1 MKTCMACGAP
11 METDEKIC
19 TACGLEQTA
28 QRFLSR
34 EHYQTWNRETAGQ
47 REKPERRTLWEEV
60 RALREQVEA
69 LQRREASAIRVL
81 TKDDVKRRLRQ
92 NQTEFSIPDGITDI
106 AEGAFAGCANLT
118 EITVPDSVRYIGE
131 SAFEDCRSLEAISLP
146 EQLVRIGAGAFRG
159 CRSLE
164 HIEIPEFIEEIEDD
178 TFRECTGLTEIEI
191 PWGISRIGRYA
202 FRDCLYL
209 RKIVLPET
217 ISAMEYNS
225 FEHVCATVT
234 YPENSRDEDW
244 VGKDYSGRLT
254 WEMVKSEE
262 E

>member
-28 QRFLSR
+28 QRFLSM
-34 EHYQTWNRETAGQ
+34 EHYQTWHRETAGQ

-69 LQRREASAIRVL
+69 LQRREASVIRVL

-106 AEGAFAGCANLT
+106 GERAFEGYVNLT
-118 EITVPDSVRYIGE
+118 EITIPDSVRYIGE
-131 SAFEDCRSLEAISLP
+131 YAFLNCESLKEIELP
-146 EQLVRIGAGAFRG
+146 EQLVRIGEGAFRE
-159 CRSLE
+159 CRELE
-164 HIEIPEFIEEIEDD
+164 HIEIPEFVDEIESD
-178 TFRECTGLTEIEI
+178 TFRRCESLTEIKI
-191 PWGISRIGRYA
+191 PWGVSFIDRYA
-202 FRDCLYL
+202 FAECRNLS
-209 RKIVLPET
+209 KIVLPET
-217 ISAMEYNS
+217 IGEIEYNAFS
-225 FEHVCATVT
+225 GVRATVC
-234 YPENSRDEDW
+234 YPSDSRGEEW
-244 VGKDYSGRLT
+244 IGKDYSGRLT

-262 E
+262 

>member
-11 METDEKIC
+11 METDEKLC

-28 QRFLSR
+28 QRFLSM
-34 EHYQTWNRETAGQ
+34 EHYQTWHRETVGQ
-47 REKPERRTLWEEV
+47 REEPEKRTLWEEV

-69 LQRREASAIRVL
+69 LQRRDASAIRVL

-92 NQTEFSIPDGITDI
+92 NQTAFSILDGITDI
-106 AEGAFAGCANLT
+106 AEGAFAGCGNLT

-131 SAFEDCRSLEAISLP
+131 SAFEDCRSLEEISLP
-146 EQLVRIGAGAFRG
+146 EQLDRLGAGAFRG

-191 PWGISRIGRYA
+191 PWGVSRIGRYA
-202 FRDCLYL
+202 FCGCSHLSR
-209 RKIVLPET
+209 IVLPET

-234 YPENSRDEDW
+234 YPENSRAEDW
-244 VGKDYSGRLT
+244 VGKDYSGNLT

-262 E
+262 

>member
-11 METDEKIC
+11 METDESIC
-19 TACGLEQTA
+19 TACGLEQA
-28 QRFLSR
+28 VQQFLSR

-146 EQLVRIGAGAFRG
+146 EQLVRIGAGAFCG
-159 CRSLE
+159 CEKLE
-164 HIEIPEFIEEIEDD
+164 HIEIPEFIEEIEDN
-178 TFRECTGLTEIEI
+178 TFRECVSLTEIEI

-217 ISAMEYNS
+217 LSAMEYNS

-244 VGKDYSGRLT
+244 VGKESSGRLT

-262 E
+262 

>member
-11 METDEKIC
+11 METDESIC
-19 TACGLEQTA
+19 TACGLEQA
-28 QRFLSR
+28 VQQFLSR

-106 AEGAFAGCANLT
+106 AEGAFAGC
-118 EITVPDSVRYIGE
+118 
-131 SAFEDCRSLEAISLP
+131 RSLEAISLP
-146 EQLVRIGAGAFRG
+146 EQLVRIGAGAFCG
-159 CRSLE
+159 CEKLE
-164 HIEIPEFIEEIEDD
+164 HIEIPEFIEEIEDN
-178 TFRECTGLTEIEI
+178 TFRECVSLTEIEI

-262 E
+262 